1 MIRSLMILRRILIF
15 VRTVPASLVFDG
27 LAFLTRAFDAKS
39 IAHEIPIIGASGKEW
54 HVDAGITIDGK
65 VRKLFESVSPRSAS
79 VAAAVMKFTDIRA
92 LENPPSVA
100 VLSDRVRTEAALV
113 LLLSRVAGA
122 AIDATSEP
130 EVYKSAA

>member
-1 MIRSLMILRRILIF
+1 MTVF
-15 VRTVPASLVFDG
+15 VYVNTN
-27 LAFLTRAFDAKS
+27 KQ
-39 IAHEIPIIGASGKEW
+39 
-54 HVDAGITIDGK
+54 
-65 VRKLFESVSPRSAS
+65 

-100 VLSDRVRTEAALV
+100 VLSDRAALV

>member
-1 MIRSLMILRRILIF
+1 MTVF
-15 VRTVPASLVFDG
+15 VYVNAN
-27 LAFLTRAFDAKS
+27 KQ
-39 IAHEIPIIGASGKEW
+39 I
-54 HVDAGITIDGK
+54 
-65 VRKLFESVSPRSAS
+65 
-79 VAAAVMKFTDIRA
+79 AAAVMEFTDIRV

-100 VLSDRVRTEAALV
+100 VLSYQARTEAALV